1 MGSQASEAR
10 IKAESAFACIGDII
24 AVERVLYD
32 SGFHVVLEDNL
43 KILAREDPARI
54 LYDRRYPHLHR

>member
-32 SGFHVVLEDNL
+32 SWL
-43 KILAREDPARI
+43 P
-54 LYDRRYPHLHR
+54 RRPGG